1 MLLECES
8 LGISSNGFLNSR
20 LQGAYRCQRLTNS
33 ILPRRLNRC
42 SISLSRL
49 VIRARY
55 VKLNPIKGCGQA
67 RDSWVERGCVC
78 LRLAW
83 HFRTTAGVRRG
94 KVTPILSI
102 VLGSPYASFEIA
114 EIGQALFDD
123 LLLFRAVFERFR
135 MRAVDGFFGRIVA
148 CGREAGGRNGAL
160 SRGRRLVCP
169 RRGRGCPLRGARGSW
184 GLRR

>member
-1 MLLECES
+1 MPATHEFHSTPSVEPVLYLAF
-8 LGISSNGFLNSR
+8 SSGYS
-20 LQGAYRCQRLTNS
+20 
-33 ILPRRLNRC
+33 
-42 SISLSRL
+42 
-49 VIRARY
+49 ARY

-78 LRLAW
+78 LRSGAW

-135 MRAVDGFFGRIVA
+135 D
-148 CGREAGGRNGAL
+148 E
-160 SRGRRLVCP
+160 GRRWV
-169 RRGRGCPLRGARGSW
+169 
-184 GLRR
+184 LRRDRGVWS